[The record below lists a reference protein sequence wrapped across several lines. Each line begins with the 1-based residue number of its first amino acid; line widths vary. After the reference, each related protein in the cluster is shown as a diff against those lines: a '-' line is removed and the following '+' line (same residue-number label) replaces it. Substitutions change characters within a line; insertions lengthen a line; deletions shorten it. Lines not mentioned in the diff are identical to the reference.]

1 MGSRSGAVP
10 GPRRTSRRSLASDG
24 GEADGEAD
32 RVDAAFAL
40 AGPKK
45 DQEREKASEKRRRLE
60 GENPGG
66 VTAVLD
72 VQKAEE
78 LAAASTD
85 SEMIMGN
92 ALAQSSP
99 VCMSTPPGGG
109 SSPGSE
115 AGAKGSPG
123 AKMSLSIKVPGTAE
137 KHDGLEP
144 SRTPHR
150 HRSSSLWHSE
160 TPKFHNAIY
169 NAAGGGG
176 EPNVAEL
183 TRLLEDSSTRA
194 FIDWPDPTEGWTGL
208 LRKSRACDTGR
219 APVGTIVRRNCGS
232 LMCLCLRPGI
242 MAAATVRDG
251 ALSASLCGLLLQH
264 KASLDLGDKAGLS
277 LASTVAVC
285 RLCPCVPACAAVAS
299 CNCQARRSC
308 VSSSG
313 CPDCSNEDHECSN
326 AIIQCVRY
334 DGAALGC
341 RHRQPRDRQG
351 EQNS

>member
-1 MGSRSGAVP
+1 MGSRSGVVP

-24 GEADGEAD
+24 GEADGGAD

-40 AGPKK
+40 AAPRK
-45 DQEREKASEKRRRLE
+45 DQEREKRRRPE
-60 GENPGG
+60 GEDAGR
-66 VTAVLD
+66 VTTVLD

-78 LAAASTD
+78 MAAASKD
-85 SEMIMGN
+85 SEMITGN
-92 ALAQSSP
+92 ALAQFRASP
-99 VCMSTPPGGG
+99 VCISTPPTGGG

-123 AKMSLSIKVPGTAE
+123 AKMSLSIKVPGTAD
-137 KHDGLEP
+137 KNDGLEP
-144 SRTPHR
+144 LRTPHR

-219 APVGTIVRRNCGS
+219 A
-232 LMCLCLRPGI
+232 
-242 MAAATVRDG
+242 
-251 ALSASLCGLLLQH
+251 
-264 KASLDLGDKAGLS
+264 
-277 LASTVAVC
+277 AVERWYGVTAD
-285 RLCPCVPACAAVAS
+285 RLYAPACAQES
-299 CNCQARRSC
+299 WQLPLCETQR
-308 VSSSG
+308 
-313 CPDCSNEDHECSN
+313 
-326 AIIQCVRY
+326 
-334 DGAALGC
+334 C
-341 RHRQPRDRQG
+341 RHLCAACFCNIRPPWTSVTKPVCR
-351 EQNS
+351 SPPL